1 MALQILLN
9 VFLAFVWMFLTV
21 SFDGASFLI
30 GYLIGLLIIF
40 ILRRF
45 FHSRFYLIP
54 LFVIVKL
61 VFIFLKELL
70 LSNIAVVKV
79 VLNRSLDIRPGIFAL
94 PTELEKDWEVTILSL
109 LITLTPGTLVLDVSE
124 DGRTLYI
131 HALDVPDVKE
141 AIKAIKESFEKTIM
155 EVSK

>member
-1 MALQILLN
+1 MAFQILLN

-21 SFDGASFLI
+21 SFNGASFLI

-54 LFVIVKL
+54 LFVIAKL

-70 LSNIAVVKV
+70 LSNIAVVKI

-94 PTELEKDWEVTILSL
+94 PTELEKDWEVTLLSL
-109 LITLTPGTLVLDVSE
+109 LITLTPGTLVLDISE
-124 DGRTLYI
+124 DGRTLYV

-141 AIKAIKESFEKTIM
+141 TIKAIKESFEKTIM

>member
-1 MALQILLN
+1 
-9 VFLAFVWMFLTV
+9 
-21 SFDGASFLI
+21 
-30 GYLIGLLIIF
+30 LLIIF

-94 PTELEKDWEVTILSL
+94 PTELEKDWEVTVLSL

-141 AIKAIKESFEKTIM
+141 TIKSIKESFEKTIM
-155 EVSK
+155 EVSQ

>member
-1 MALQILLN
+1 MAFQILLN

-94 PTELEKDWEVTILSL
+94 PTELEKDWEVTVLSL

-141 AIKAIKESFEKTIM
+141 TIKAIKESFEKTIM